1 MPTNI
6 AYESAGDVGA
16 NANDNDQNCTSS
28 STPPSSGIN
37 TITNRSQPDEGT
49 LLAVGAADTYFS
61 DEKIHIPDI
70 DTVSLPDSGLHAYA
84 CIHINYLAVVLLI
97 LRVVYIQISRRR
109 SLCKYKTYIYV
120 SSAMQ

>member
-16 NANDNDQNCTSS
+16 NANDNDQNRTSS

-70 DTVSLPDSGLHAYA
+70 DTVSLPDSGLSTQSTCVCVHSYQLFSCCFVDFTCCVHSNQSAT
-84 CIHINYLAVVLLI
+84 ITL
-97 LRVVYIQISRRR
+97 QI
-109 SLCKYKTYIYV
+109 
-120 SSAMQ
+120 